1 MEANIIEISNMKIKY
16 GDFEVV
22 KGVDI
27 NIKKGEFVSIIGP
40 NGSGKSTILKG
51 INKNIDLSTGDVFI
65 KGKNLNSI
73 SYKEKA
79 KIIGFVPQEFNVAYD
94 FSVYDIV
101 SMGRNPYTKRFG
113 KAYNNDS
120 LVVEDAL
127 KKTNTFKFKD
137 KNFNNLSGGEKQR
150 VITARALAQEPEIL
164 ILDEATSNLD
174 IHHQLD
180 ILELLHWLNREE
192 GMTVVSVMHDLNMA
206 SRFSDKLIL
215 INKGLVVKE
224 GSPYEVLKEDI
235 LNKVYNMEMIIRD
248 NKILSSKEIVPLRVR
263 KAHVDKNIKVHIICG
278 GGTGEYIIQKLYSER
293 YIISTGILNEGDS
306 DLELC
311 RNLGIDYVGEHP
323 FSTFSVGNIA
333 KCKEYINDSN
343 VIIITDVAIGWGNF
357 KNIKMIEN
365 IKNKHIIILHSID
378 RDFVDGEY
386 ENIINN
392 LKRYENVSYVMN
404 LKELFERIDK

>member
-1 MEANIIEISNMKIKY
+1 MDENIIEIRKMKIKY
-16 GDFEVV
+16 GDSEVV

-27 NIKKGEFVSIIGP
+27 NIRKGEFVSIIGP

-51 INKNIDLSTGDVFI
+51 INKNIELSSGDVFI

-73 SYKEKA
+73 SFKDKA
-79 KIIGFVPQEFNVAYD
+79 KIIGFVPQEFNVAFD
-94 FSVYDIV
+94 FTVYDIV

-113 KAYNNDS
+113 KNDNS
-120 LVVEDAL
+120 DNLIIEDAL
-127 KKTNTFKFKD
+127 KKTNTFKYKD

-215 INKGLVVKE
+215 LDKGLVVIE
-224 GSPYEVLKEDI
+224 GSPDEVLKEDI
-235 LNKVYNMEMIIRD
+235 IKKVYNMEMIIRD
-248 NKILSSKEIVPLRVR
+248 NKILSAKEIVPLRVR
-263 KAHVDKNIKVHIICG
+263 KSHEDKNIKVHIICG

-293 YIISTGILNEGDS
+293 YHISAGILNEGDS

-311 RNLGIDYVGEHP
+311 KNLGVRFVEEHP
-323 FSTFSVGNIA
+323 FSTFSVENIA

-343 VIIITDVAIGWGNF
+343 EIIITDVAIGWGNF
-357 KNIKMIEN
+357 ENIKMIKD
-365 IKNKHIIILHSID
+365 IKNKHIIILHSKD
-378 RDFVDGEY
+378 RDFVNGEY
-386 ENIINN
+386 ENIIND
-392 LKRYENVSYVMN
+392 LKGLENVSYVMN